1 MVKEFRN
8 FINRGNVVELGV
20 AFVMGAS
27 FKSLVDVFTKRLIE
41 PLIGL
46 IINLPNLDNLGL
58 FGDVDPISG
67 MQSGSFGAFLGEI
80 INYLIIAFVMFLV
93 IKAYNH
99 FEEMVDDEDNE
110 EVVATESKEV
120 TLLKE
125 IRDGINNLQTK

>member
-1 MVKEFRN
+1 MIKEFRN

-27 FKSLVDVFTKRLIE
+27 FKSLVDVFTKRLVE
-41 PLIGL
+41 PVIGL
-46 IINLPNLDNLGL
+46 VLNIPNLENLGL
-58 FGDVDPISG
+58 FGDIDPASG
-67 MQSGSFGAFLGEI
+67 INAGSVGAFLGEI

-99 FEEMVDDEDNE
+99 FEDMIDDDEE
-110 EVVATESKEV
+110 EQASESKEV

-125 IRDGINNLQTK
+125 IRDGINNLTKS

>member
-1 MVKEFRN
+1 MIKEFRN

-27 FKSLVDVFTKRLIE
+27 FKSLVDVFTKKLIE

-58 FGDVDPISG
+58 FGDIDPSSG
-67 MQSGSFGAFLGEI
+67 MQSGSFGAFLGEV
-80 INYLIIAFVMFLV
+80 INYLIMAFVMFLV

-99 FEEMVDDEDNE
+99 FEDMVDDEENE

-125 IRDGINNLQTK
+125 IRDGINNLQT